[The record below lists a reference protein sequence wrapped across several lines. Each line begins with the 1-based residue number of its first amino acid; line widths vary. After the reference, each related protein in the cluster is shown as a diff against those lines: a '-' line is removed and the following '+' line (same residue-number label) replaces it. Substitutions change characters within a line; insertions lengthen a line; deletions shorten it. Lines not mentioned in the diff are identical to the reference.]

1 MVWTNLAILG
11 IGFGIGVVSGWQM
24 RRSQSKGE
32 NVRAAQGGRGLAV
45 ERATEERL
53 VETRLSEIEQSKTKQ
68 SEIEQSEIKQ
78 QYKAQLQQ
86 LQLAAC
92 MAQEMAQFKAGFLA
106 RTSHEL
112 RSPINSVI
120 SLHQLILSDL
130 CENPEEERE
139 FVAQA
144 STAAQKMLALLDQL
158 IKVSKATYGTEELR
172 IQPISIEDTLME
184 VQQFVILQAKNR
196 NIRLEMEYPEPDFE
210 VYADRN
216 WIRQVILSLIDMPL
230 AQMQEGIVTVKT
242 QTNVSQKEAYIY
254 IEDERPAEFW
264 SDAVDLITSLKANE
278 NPFISDGKLN
288 REAIDARMEEINALP
303 SPSLT
308 LLINQTLLAMMQGRL
323 ELLAFPSNSESDF
336 RMTQIRCT
344 LPLVVSA

>member
-11 IGFGIGVVSGWQM
+11 IGFGMGMVVGRQI
-24 RRSQSKGE
+24 RRSDLEQTASQRKHSESEGVASQSTAESTAITPKI
-32 NVRAAQGGRGLAV
+32 Q
-45 ERATEERL
+45 
-53 VETRLSEIEQSKTKQ
+53 EI
-68 SEIEQSEIKQ
+68 Q
-78 QYKAQLQQ
+78 QQEDPQKYQAQLQK
-86 LQLAAC
+86 LQLASS

-130 CENPEEERE
+130 CESPEEERE

-172 IQPISIEDTLME
+172 IQPISIEDVLME

-196 NIRLEMEYPEPDFE
+196 NLRLEIEYPEPDFD

-216 WIRQVILSLIDMPL
+216 WMRQVVLSLIDMPL
-230 AQMQEGIVTVKT
+230 AQMQEGTVKVT
-242 QTNVSQKEAYIY
+242 AQTNLEEKEAYIY

-264 SDAVDLITSLKANE
+264 SDAIDLVNSLKANE
-278 NPFISDGKLN
+278 NPFIADGKFN
-288 REAIDARMEEINALP
+288 QEAIDARMEEINALP
-303 SPSLT
+303 SPGLT
-308 LLINQTLLAMMQGRL
+308 LLINQTLLELMQGRL
-323 ELLAFPSNSESDF
+323 ELLSFPSNSETDDCVT
-336 RMTQIRCT
+336 RICCT
-344 LPLVVSA
+344 VPLVVST